1 MAMLLFPAPRNESV
15 GVVVEIFFV
24 VFCVC
29 GISVQSFVT
38 LRMAVLRSVYRS
50 GDLAIGTFVVVDL
63 SPIDVSLSRTKSRIR
78 CLAQQG
84 GPRGAGSL
92 NLIHHCLLHP
102 LLLAASIIACI
113 TNADSNACVKSCIPF
128 AGKSYIFSLRGGTP
142 SRGLKE

>member
-29 GISVQSFVT
+29 GISVQSFVQT

-84 GPRGAGSL
+84 QGVRG
-92 NLIHHCLLHP
+92 
-102 LLLAASIIACI
+102 
-113 TNADSNACVKSCIPF
+113 V
-128 AGKSYIFSLRGGTP
+128 
-142 SRGLKE
+142 

>member
-29 GISVQSFVT
+29 GISVQSFVQT

-84 GPRGAGSL
+84 PRGAGSL

-102 LLLAASIIACI
+102 SLPASPMPILMPVLRVVSHSLANRTFSRLG
-113 TNADSNACVKSCIPF
+113 
-128 AGKSYIFSLRGGTP
+128 AGRPAGA
-142 SRGLKE
+142 